1 MAAPYAGRMPS
12 FVARSLTI
20 VGILLG
26 SLALPSLALAGE
38 GKRSDPFELEV
49 HFEPLPHVG
58 LQPEPARLVLD
69 LPRELLPVPQ
79 RWHGLDFDGTI
90 KEWRFEVVTPGRV
103 RMRKLASA
111 SLGAGLR
118 IVVDSPTRAGRFRMS
133 VLPRAAVA
141 VISF

>member
-1 MAAPYAGRMPS
+1 MEAPYAGHMPS

-20 VGILLG
+20 MGILLG
-26 SLALPSLALAGE
+26 SLALPSIAVAGE
-38 GKRSDPFELEV
+38 GKRDALELEV

-69 LPRELLPVPQ
+69 LPRELLPLPQ

-118 IVVDSPTRAGRFRMS
+118 IVVDSPTRAVRFRMS

>member
-1 MAAPYAGRMPS
+1 MPS

-20 VGILLG
+20 MGILVG
-26 SLALPSLALAGE
+26 SPALPSIAAASE
-38 GKRSDPFELEV
+38 GTRDPFELEV
-49 HFEPLPHVG
+49 HLRPLPHVG

-69 LPRELLPVPQ
+69 LPRELLPIP
-79 RWHGLDFDGTI
+79 RSWHGLDFDGTI

-118 IVVDSPTRAGRFRMS
+118 IVVDSPTRAVRFRMS